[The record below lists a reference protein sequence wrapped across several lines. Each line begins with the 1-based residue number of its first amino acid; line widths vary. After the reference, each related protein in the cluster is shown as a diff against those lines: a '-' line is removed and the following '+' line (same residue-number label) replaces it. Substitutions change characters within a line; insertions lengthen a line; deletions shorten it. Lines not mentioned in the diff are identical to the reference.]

1 MTTTHTFARAG
12 VTTAT
17 LAALLF
23 STGCAL
29 FEGTL
34 YPADGVRSS
43 QRYYAPPAEAW
54 VVQPSKTVADTFD
67 DDKLVSRV
75 TTEYAMPSA
84 MRDNTFRGDTA
95 FVEQDRSYRFDR
107 TADGDGVEFN
117 ATQVI
122 NNDAYADGTAA
133 QVARTEQTTQLVA
146 AAVNTL
152 GQVAGVYVQFLNQQ
166 GEREKAVSLRQL
178 EMEEAKLEA
187 EMAAMHS
194 PAEPAAEAPAE
205 APAEGGE

>member
-1 MTTTHTFARAG
+1 MTTTHTFARVG
-12 VTTAT
+12 VTTAVIT
-17 LAALLF
+17 SLLF

-43 QRYYAPPAEAW
+43 QRYYAPPDEAW
-54 VVQPSKTVADTFD
+54 VVQPSKTVADTYD
-67 DDKLVSRV
+67 GDKIVSRV

-122 NNDAYADGTAA
+122 NSEAYADGTAA

-178 EMEEAKLEA
+178 ELDQAKFEA
-187 EMAAMHS
+187 EMSAIEHAPP
-194 PAEPAAEAPAE
+194 PADAPT
-205 APAEGGE
+205 EGGE